1 MPVTIFVAGECESIP
16 NNNMVL
22 LYDHYTKYIR
32 ANPIITVIGLLHHKI
47 HGNEKLVYLIFNLI
61 FYRIS
66 CSDYLIVDK
75 VRQLLSVIHDR
86 EIPDVDIGFG
96 AAVYVIEGA
105 VLNERHARVAGYLE
119 QCTRRRT

>member
-75 VRQLLSVIHDR
+75 VRQLLSVIHNR
-86 EIPDVDIGFG
+86 EISDVNIRLR
-96 AAVYVIEGA
+96 APVYVIEGA
-105 VLNERHARVAGYLE
+105 VLDEGHALVSRNLE
-119 QCTRRRT
+119 Q